1 MTSPTPAPPR
11 TAIRPDGRAA
21 ASSAPSSARR
31 APRTGRPRETVQ
43 LWRAG
48 RLRYGAGLAWQHATA
63 EAVAAG
69 RPPDGSTASIPE
81 AGPSEVIALLEHP
94 PTYTF
99 GIRGGREHLL
109 ATPAALAARGAEV
122 VDSDRGGDV
131 TFHGPGQLVAY
142 PILDLR
148 ARELRAGVYVRRLE
162 AAVIATLEAFD
173 VRGERVPGRPGVW
186 VEGAKIAA
194 LGVRISHG
202 VSRHGLALNVTT
214 DLAWFEQIVP
224 CGIADAAVTS
234 LERVL
239 GAAPALRA
247 VEDALAAAFEQ
258 VFAIRL
264 VEPVGEAAELRE
276 AAGDA
281 N

>member
-21 ASSAPSSARR
+21 LGAARGTAR
-31 APRTGRPRETVQ
+31 IGRPRETVQ

-48 RLRYGAGLAWQHATA
+48 RLEYGAALAWQRATA

-69 RPPDGSTASIPE
+69 RLPAGSTAGASE
-81 AGPSEVIALLEHP
+81 ARPSEVIALLEHP

-99 GIRGGREHLL
+99 GVRGGREHLL
-109 ATPAALAARGAEV
+109 ATPAVLAARGAEV

-148 ARELRAGVYVRRLE
+148 ARELRAGAYVRCLE
-162 AAVIATLEAFD
+162 AAVIASLEAFG

-239 GAAPALRA
+239 GAAPALHA
-247 VEDALAAAFEQ
+247 VEDALAAAFER

-264 VEPVGEAAELRE
+264 VEPVDEPAELRE

-281 N
+281 D